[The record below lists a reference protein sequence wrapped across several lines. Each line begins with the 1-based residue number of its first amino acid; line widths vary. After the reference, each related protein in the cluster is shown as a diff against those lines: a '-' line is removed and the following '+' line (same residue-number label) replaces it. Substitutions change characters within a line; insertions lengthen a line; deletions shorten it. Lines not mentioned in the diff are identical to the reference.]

1 VNSNVGQVIRV
12 APEDGIRYRVLTHIR
27 QQLDNFLRLGA
38 AEAPHH
44 RVVLI
49 VELNVGR
56 AALDEELV
64 NRSVEV

>member
-1 VNSNVGQVIRV
+1 
-12 APEDGIRYRVLTHIR
+12 
-27 QQLDNFLRLGA
+27 LRLGA

-56 AALDEELV
+56 AALDEEFV
-64 NRSVEV
+64 IRSVEV